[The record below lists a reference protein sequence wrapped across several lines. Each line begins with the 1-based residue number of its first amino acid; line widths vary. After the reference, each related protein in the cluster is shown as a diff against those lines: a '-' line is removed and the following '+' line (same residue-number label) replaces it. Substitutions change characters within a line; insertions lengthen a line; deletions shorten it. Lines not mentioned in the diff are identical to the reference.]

1 MRIYQKILNV
11 MKEVQNLQKDMTV
24 GSGNYAYKAISETKV
39 TSEVR
44 KSLIKH
50 GLVFYQHKILK
61 NKMIPIVSKE
71 GKTSWLSLVTV
82 VYDLIDAEEDDRSK
96 QLPLHVESIGSGIDS
111 QDKATGKALTY
122 AYKYALLR
130 LFAIPTGED
139 PDRKASVDK
148 EGKMKAS
155 PKVFNDLYNKVK
167 SGDLNKETVINN
179 FNLTESQ
186 QTKLNEL

>member
-1 MRIYQKILNV
+1 

-50 GLVFYQHKILK
+50 GLVFYQSEILK

-82 VYDLIDAEEDDRSK
+82 RYCLIDAEEEK
-96 QLPLHVESIGSGIDS
+96 GLPIKVESIGSGIDS

-148 EGKMKAS
+148 EGKMSANDQ
-155 PKVFNDLYNKVK
+155 VFGALLKKIHEGV
-167 SGDLNKETVINN
+167 LNKDTIIAN
-179 FNLTESQ
+179 FKLTEE
-186 QTKLNEL
+186 QTEIINEL